1 MTPAPKQPSAA
12 EVLAWAETFTGT
24 RTTQTRPEAWAVV
37 VRALRVLAACEK
49 LLADHA
55 ECCIERCDAK
65 RPDSMECE
73 FADRVRATL
82 TGGED
87 GR

>member
-37 VRALRVLAACEK
+37 VRALRVLAACEEAPIRGFMSAMHDDGWNNASGVMRFLGK
-49 LLADHA
+49 
-55 ECCIERCDAK
+55 I
-65 RPDSMECE
+65 
-73 FADRVRATL
+73 ATL
-82 TGGED
+82 AGGPED
-87 GR
+87 GS